1 MIDDQVLLRNYGGR
15 LYWSPPSFLEDDD
28 VDDHDHDDDDDEKS
42 DLSPTSEVL
51 RGFRDFGRWVAATRN
66 V

>member
-1 MIDDQVLLRNYGGR
+1 MIKFYSENMVVDFT
-15 LYWSPPSFLEDDD
+15 SFLEDDD

-42 DLSPTSEVL
+42 DLSPTSELL